1 MYLPGCE
8 RDDGEAKNG
17 VEVVLRLPSAGET
30 EGELHPVDECAKEDL
45 DEVHHEQCQS
55 DFLWTQK

>member
-1 MYLPGCE
+1 
-8 RDDGEAKNG
+8 
-17 VEVVLRLPSAGET
+17 LRLPSAGET